1 MTNAELAIL
10 SLIAEQ
16 PRHGYEIETVIEQR
30 GMREWTEIG
39 FSSIYYLLKKLERA
53 GLVTGQPGGQ
63 SGKGPPR
70 VVYSITQKGSETL
83 YASLL
88 EALSVPQPCY
98 SPFQLGL
105 SCLPMIH
112 PNETLAALRQHRESL
127 VERLQHIQDRWE
139 TQKPLPYFVDA
150 MFDQSLVV
158 INTQLEWLDKFICQ
172 MEHQNDQI

>member
-1 MTNAELAIL
+1 MTNAEIALL

-63 SGKGPPR
+63 SGKGPAR
-70 VVYSITQKGSETL
+70 VVYSITHKGSQTL
-83 YASLL
+83 YTSLL
-88 EALSVPQPCY
+88 ESLSIPHPCY

-105 SCLPMIH
+105 SCLPMVH
-112 PNETLAALRQHRESL
+112 TDEAVRALRQHRATL
-127 VERLQHIQDRWE
+127 IERREHILSGRE
-139 TQKPLPYFVDA
+139 KQKPLPYHVDA
-150 MFDQSLVV
+150 MFDHSLSV
-158 INTQLEWLDKFICQ
+158 INAQLEWLDKFIRQ
-172 MEHQNDQI
+172 MEANHDEN